1 MNWMNDLYHV
11 YQKLDVTGYQQV
23 KQDILT
29 AQITGCSSGEIYY
42 LVLQQLVLIKK
53 EQPAIYEL
61 IKNEVESIIR
71 SGGARQAA

>member
-11 YQKLDVTGYQQV
+11 YQKLDVAGYQQV
-23 KQDILT
+23 KQAILT
-29 AQITGCSSGEIYY
+29 AQITGCNSGEIYY

-53 EQPAIYEL
+53 EQPVVYEL

-71 SGGARQAA
+71 SGGVRQAA